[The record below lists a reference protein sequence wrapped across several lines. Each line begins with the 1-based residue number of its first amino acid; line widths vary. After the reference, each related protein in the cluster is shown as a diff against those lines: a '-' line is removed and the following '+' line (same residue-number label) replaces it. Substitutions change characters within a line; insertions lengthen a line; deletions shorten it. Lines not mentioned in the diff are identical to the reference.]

1 METIESRANNLIT
14 SLFGKD
20 KISIT
25 EIINAGYIEE
35 LFECKAFI
43 DDINE
48 LLSTNDKDVVFHYS
62 LDEEFKD
69 TLLTRG
75 SKVNRTDE
83 SKINVDY
90 LRSLINRIKNKKFD
104 RNSILMLLDLTRF
117 MNIYST
123 KLSKEDII
131 YILNNRIYTTV
142 KNLDQASD
150 GDTILDK
157 DQQFDKSLI
166 LMKWSKIFGNKMVDM
181 VFSLDI
187 LLYRLMRLY
196 SLNDE
201 ITKPY
206 MNEISDLIAYT
217 RLAIEVRDNNY
228 KPNSRNI
235 NNINNLFI
243 NYKKLNNKLLSDA
256 ISKDKLHLI
265 HFIQSYDIDYQIEGI
280 DVVNKKDS
288 SSKES
293 SFNRVQNNIF
303 IESYMNSIIPLIER
317 ELSEPFN
324 IYQRKHRNILTGYL
338 NIYND
343 IFNNTPLSR
352 LPLTLREVYRYKD
365 YYRNPDNRLSCSLST
380 DTSINPHLDRKIGL
394 VLSVDGK
401 DILTSSLGYTSCKNH
416 LDFRNDY
423 VSYAE
428 IVDSLKDSK
437 STNETVVNINN
448 VKVSKVIVLSN
459 DPDII
464 KRAERIANNYN
475 VELVRSFEVEIPKKQ
490 DEVKKAI

>member
-1 METIESRANNLIT
+1 MENIESRANNLIT

-20 KISIT
+20 AISLN
-25 EIINAGYIEE
+25 EIIDAGYIEE

-43 DDINE
+43 YDIND
-48 LLSTNDKDVVFHYS
+48 LLSTNDKDVVFHY
-62 LDEEFKD
+62 LFDEEFKD
-69 TLLTRG
+69 SLLTRG
-75 SKVNRTDE
+75 TKVNRTEE
-83 SKINVDY
+83 SKINIDY
-90 LRSLINRIKNKKFD
+90 IRALVNRIKNKKFD

-123 KLSKEDII
+123 KLSKEDIS

-142 KNLDQASD
+142 KNVDQASD
-150 GDTILDK
+150 GDTILSK
-157 DQQFDKSLI
+157 EEQYEKSLV
-166 LMKWSKIFGNKMVDM
+166 LMKWCKIFGNKMVDM

-201 ITKPY
+201 IVKPY
-206 MNEISDLIAYT
+206 INEIADLIAYT

-228 KPNSRNI
+228 KPNDRNKD
-235 NNINNLFI
+235 NINNLFV

-265 HFIQSYDIDYQIEGI
+265 HFVQSYDVDYKIEGI
-280 DVVNKKDS
+280 DVVNKNNS

-293 SFNRVQNNIF
+293 SFNRIQNNTF
-303 IESYMNSIIPLIER
+303 IESYMDSIIPMIER
-317 ELSEPFN
+317 ELGEPFN

-338 NIYND
+338 NIYNE

-352 LPLTLREVYRYKD
+352 LPLTIREVYKLKD
-365 YYRNPDNRLSCSLST
+365 YYRKPDNRLSCSLST

-394 VLSVDGK
+394 VLSVNGG

-428 IVDSLKDSK
+428 IIDSLNDSK
-437 STNETVVNINN
+437 STNETVVDVNK

-459 DPDII
+459 DPDVI
-464 KRAERIANNYN
+464 KRAERIANNYH
-475 VELVRSFEVEIPKKQ
+475 VELIRSFEIEIPKKQ
-490 DEVKKAI
+490 EEFKKAI